1 MSLQRVTLSLPFVT
15 LSLPFVTLS
24 LSKGAH
30 RFDPAAPSC

>member
-24 LSKGAH
+24 LSKGAQ